1 MKTTIADLTTPMLLV
16 RTLSALSLV
25 PARVPPPACAGALR
39 FAPRS
44 RPLVCQAAPELPEH
58 LKILLEELESGDA
71 QLFDVREPG
80 EYAQARLTQA
90 LHVPL
95 SELSNGVEP
104 DGVNKG
110 MTTYLHCAAG
120 IRVHPAADIL
130 RSMGFER
137 VVPLQE
143 GFAQLAQSG
152 RFPFEIPKE

>member
-1 MKTTIADLTTPMLLV
+1 MVKSDSERV
-16 RTLSALSLV
+16 REALG
-25 PARVPPPACAGALR
+25 GATDK
-39 FAPRS
+39 
-44 RPLVCQAAPELPEH
+44 PLVGADVWTCPALAPLGPGGPRCPAGSLSH
-58 LKILLEELESGDA
+58 
-71 QLFDVREPG
+71 VEPG